1 MVFSMGWLTKRVLDL
16 TLPFPTRLPTGGPI
30 ASVHIRDHLI
40 FQTSIPIKTD
50 LRQLY
55 QSSVKQLISLTGRQ

>member
-1 MVFSMGWLTKRVLDL
+1 MGLLTERVLDL

-40 FQTSIPIKTD
+40 FQTPALTGAD
-50 LRQLY
+50 QRQLF
-55 QSSVKQLISLTGRQ
+55 QSSVKQLIRQTGRQ

>member
-1 MVFSMGWLTKRVLDL
+1 MCILLARLTRHALDPAFS
-16 TLPFPTRLPTGGPI
+16 FPTRLPLGSPI

-40 FQTSIPIKTD
+40 FQTPARISAD
-50 LRQLY
+50 LRQLF